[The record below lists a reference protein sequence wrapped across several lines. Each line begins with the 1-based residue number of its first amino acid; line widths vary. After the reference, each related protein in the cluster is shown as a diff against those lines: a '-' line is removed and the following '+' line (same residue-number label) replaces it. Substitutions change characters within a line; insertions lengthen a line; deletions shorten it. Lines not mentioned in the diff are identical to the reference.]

1 MRPAEAFRCQSLAK
15 EIAAELRAKYDL
27 KAACLPVNVCLLRSS
42 IMIATLA
49 IAPTLRARFSR
60 AMVLLAIMLDE
71 AKLLM
76 GSPTL

>member
-1 MRPAEAFRCQSLAK
+1 MSIFGSGNRRK
-15 EIAAELRAKYDL
+15 LRAKYGL

-49 IAPTLRARFSR
+49 IAPTLRARFNR
-60 AMVLLAIMLDE
+60 AMVLLAITLDE

>member
-1 MRPAEAFRCQSLAK
+1 MSIFGSGNRRK
-15 EIAAELRAKYDL
+15 LRAKYGL

-60 AMVLLAIMLDE
+60 AMVLLAIMCI
-71 AKLLM
+71 
-76 GSPTL
+76 SWNSI